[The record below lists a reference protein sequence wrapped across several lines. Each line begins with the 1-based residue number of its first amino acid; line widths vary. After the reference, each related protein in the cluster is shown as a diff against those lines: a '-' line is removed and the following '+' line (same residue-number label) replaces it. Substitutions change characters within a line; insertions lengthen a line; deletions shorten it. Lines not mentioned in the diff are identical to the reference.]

1 MTKQILTYGTLPSTD
16 QLLNAWELSNVGPT
30 FSYELRGTDSN
41 TAYELELP
49 TEANLE
55 FDAFYEMISVLV
67 DAYENGNEQAGDIA
81 SSFLYVIGIE
91 WM

>member
-1 MTKQILTYGTLPSTD
+1 MTYGTLPSAA

-41 TAYELELP
+41 TLYELELP

-81 SSFLYVIGIE
+81 SAFLISLGVE
-91 WM
+91 WI